1 MDLTGFIETLVIIGV
16 LMIFGVAFVRWLFGK
31 KTGKVRTVNADEPTR
46 RAPTHSIPRAD
57 IKAGIHQERRLA
69 LLKMEQQY
77 YQNLNNL
84 EERAAQYGLNIPLEI
99 ANQIRYFKE
108 KIAEVEAELAD
119 LSNR

>member
-1 MDLTGFIETLVIIGV
+1 MDLMGSIETLVVVGV
-16 LMIFGVAFVRWLFGK
+16 LVIFGVAFVRWLFGK
-31 KTGKVRTVNADEPTR
+31 KTGNIRAVNADEPTR
-46 RAPTHSIPRAD
+46 RAPPHSISRAD

-119 LSNR
+119 LPKR